1 MNKISRILLPLTVF
15 VSFLSPAH
23 PAAAAHETQPAQNMV
38 HILDYISVDYPSVVE
53 NGRVIDAQ
61 EYEEQREF
69 AARLQGLT
77 NRLPATHDTTTMQA
91 MVQTLV
97 DAIDHKAPGEQINRQ
112 AKALTRMLIL
122 AYDIH
127 LAPAQ
132 APNLNKAQTL
142 FETHCSACH
151 GATGQGDGPMAVGL
165 EPPPADFHDL
175 ARQSQR
181 SLYSLYSTI
190 SLGVEGTAMP
200 AFDLLEQDER
210 WALAFY
216 VSRFSASGESVRQ
229 GHQIWEQ
236 GTFRNVFPDLAS
248 ITSVSPAQ
256 LAPENDAPARAVL
269 AYLRANPGALGG
281 ATENTSPPQV
291 AVQKLQQS
299 VDEYRNGQREAA
311 HDSAVAAYLQG
322 FELMENSLGMVDQDL
337 RLSIEVKMGHYR
349 KSIQEGGEVEDI
361 AAQEAEL
368 ESLLHTASKL
378 METDTLS
385 PLMGAF
391 SAFILLLREGL
402 EAILVLAAIIA
413 FLTKSERRDAL
424 PYVHAGWIG
433 ALFLGLLTWIAASY
447 FIDIGGE
454 DRELTEGITALVAAA
469 MLVYMGYWLHSN
481 ASAQRWQE
489 FIHDKLHGAL
499 KGNPVWAMVAI
510 SFIAV
515 YREMFE
521 TILFYQTLW
530 LQMQPGDRI
539 YLLLGIA
546 SAVAV
551 LLALAW
557 ALFRYSMRLPFKQ
570 FFTVNAVL
578 LYALAVI
585 FAGKGI
591 HALQEAA
598 VVSSNPVNF
607 PRLDLLGIY
616 PSIETL
622 AAQLLLL
629 ALAAAWLVYGR
640 YQLNRNR

>member
-1 MNKISRILLPLTVF
+1 MNTIRTLLSLATF
-15 VSFLSPAH
+15 VGFLSLANS
-23 PAAAAHETQPAQNMV
+23 ATAAHEAQPAQNMV
-38 HILDYISVDYPSVVE
+38 HILDYIAVDYPSVVE
-53 NGRVIDAQ
+53 NSRVIDPQ
-61 EYEEQREF
+61 EYAEQQEF
-69 AARLQGLT
+69 AARLKGLG
-77 NRLPATHDTTTMQA
+77 NRLPATNDTTTMQA

-97 DAIDHKAPGEQINRQ
+97 DAIEQKAPGEQINRQ
-112 AKALTRMLIL
+112 AKALARLFIL
-122 AYDIH
+122 TYDIH
-127 LAPAQ
+127 VAPASS
-132 APNLNKAQTL
+132 PDLNKAETL
-142 FETHCSACH
+142 FVSQCSACH
-151 GATGQGDGPMAVGL
+151 GASGRGDGPMATGL

-190 SLGVEGTAMP
+190 SIGVEGTAMP

-216 VSRFSASGESVRQ
+216 VSRFSASDTERSQ
-229 GHQIWEQ
+229 GQQVWEQ
-236 GTFRNVFPDLAS
+236 GTFRNVFPDLTS

-281 ATENTSPPQV
+281 ATESTSPYLIC
-291 AVQKLQQS
+291 VQKLQQS
-299 VDEYRNGQREAA
+299 VDEYRSGQRQAA
-311 HDSAVAAYLQG
+311 YDSAVAAYLQG
-322 FELMENSLGMVDQDL
+322 FELMENTLGLVDQEL
-337 RLSIEVKMGHYR
+337 RLSIETKMGHYR
-349 KSIQEGGEVEDI
+349 KSIEADGEVKDI
-361 AAQEAEL
+361 TAQEAEL
-368 ESLLHTASKL
+368 ETLLHTASKL
-378 METDTLS
+378 MEGDTLS

-424 PYVHAGWIG
+424 PYVHAGWIA
-433 ALFLGLLTWIAASY
+433 ALFLGLLTWVAAS
-447 FIDIGGE
+447 FLFDFGGE
-454 DRELTEGITALVAAA
+454 DRELTEGITALVAAI

-481 ASAQRWQE
+481 ASTQRWQD

-530 LQMQPGDRI
+530 LQMQPDDRI

-546 SAVAV
+546 GAVVV

-557 ALFRYSMRLPFKQ
+557 ALFRYSMRLPLKQ

-591 HALQEAA
+591 HALQEAT
-598 VVSSNPVNF
+598 VVSSNPVSF
-607 PRLDLLGIY
+607 PRLDLLGVY
-616 PSIETL
+616 PNLESL
-622 AAQLLLL
+622 AAQALLLIV
-629 ALAAAWLVYGR
+629 AAAWLLYGR
-640 YQLNRNR
+640 YQLNRSR